1 MATNDDDVRR
11 WVIEELY
18 WDPKFDGKAIAVSVD
33 DGEVTLRGTVGSL
46 REKREAKKSAER
58 VYGVESVKNELT
70 VRILGKHGRDDAEL
84 RADVLQ
90 ALMLDGLVPTSIDA
104 RVDDGMV
111 TLTGTAQWQ
120 FERDEA
126 ELVAGNVSGVTGLVD
141 DVRLEPSTPNAYD
154 VKKSIEG
161 ALERDAKV
169 DANLLAVDSSNGTVT
184 VTGTV
189 GSWAEHDSAIAAA
202 WAAPG
207 VKNVED
213 HVVVGY

>member
-11 WVIEELY
+11 WVVEELF

-33 DGEVTLRGTVGSL
+33 EGRVTLRGTVGSF
-46 REKREAKKSAER
+46 REKREAKTSAER
-58 VYGVESVKNELT
+58 VYGVESVQNELT
-70 VRILGKHGRDDAEL
+70 VRIAGRHGRDNAEL

-104 RVDDGMV
+104 RVHDGVV
-111 TLTGTAQWQ
+111 TLTGTARWQ

-126 ELVAGNVSGVTGLVD
+126 EFAAGNVAGVTGLVD
-141 DVRLEPSTPNAYD
+141 EVTLEPSTPNGGD
-154 VKKSIEG
+154 VKKSIEK
-161 ALERDAKV
+161 ALERDARV
-169 DANLLAVDSSNGTVT
+169 DAHLLAVDSDGGTVT
-184 VTGTV
+184 VTGIV
-189 GSWAEHDSAIAAA
+189 GSQAEHDSAIAAA

-207 VKNVED
+207 VKEVRD